1 MADFVNCFVIVCNM
15 SQKVFRDYL
24 DKKII
29 IRTVKGLF
37 GRFYGLFNCKFGVA
51 CVSFFFFFMGIIYA
65 IIGLEG

>member
-15 SQKVFRDYL
+15 SQKVFKDCL

-37 GRFYGLFNCKFGVA
+37 SRFCGQFMSRFGATCVGFFFYGHYICHN
-51 CVSFFFFFMGIIYA
+51 
-65 IIGLEG
+65 